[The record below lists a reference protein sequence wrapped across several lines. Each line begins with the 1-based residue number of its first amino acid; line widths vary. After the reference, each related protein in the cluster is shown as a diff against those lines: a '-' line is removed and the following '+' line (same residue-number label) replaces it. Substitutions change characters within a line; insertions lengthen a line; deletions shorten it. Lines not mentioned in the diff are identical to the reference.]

1 MRSPCVISSDG
12 ANFNETVI
20 DSALLRREPR
30 MFRIPVAV
38 VVALLLTSSSM
49 AQSYCDQVRQAVAT
63 YGYAAAKRHAM
74 ATYSKRE
81 VEVADR
87 CVRGGHRSKRKIKT

>member
-1 MRSPCVISSDG
+1 M
-12 ANFNETVI
+12 T
-20 DSALLRREPR
+20 
-30 MFRIPVAV
+30 RILVAF
-38 VVALLLTSSSM
+38 VVALLLTNSSM

-87 CVRGGHRSKRKIKT
+87 CVRGGHRSKRKIRA